1 MLLTAWGIVRTLGV
15 VVLWIAIFL
24 GTFLG
29 YVTALPF
36 LVFSGLV
43 VLYLVL
49 LLARSRH
56 TLRRDRRD

>member
-1 MLLTAWGIVRTLGV
+1 MLLTVWGIVRTLGV
-15 VVLWIAIFL
+15 VVLWILIFL

-43 VLYLVL
+43 MLYLVVL
-49 LLARSRH
+49 VVRSRH
-56 TLRRDRRD
+56 ALQRDRRD